1 MVPYQ
6 LAILAAGLNNRTH
19 PTSGN
24 TLAVSKNDN
33 RDQHISI
40 LIVLHLH
47 IINTHNTHNN
57 YKYTWYPNASIPT
70 VDTQEYKCAQGVRQ
84 FADRDGWG
92 RGRRVGELSSK
103 SSRFVFTTGW
113 RHCPWQPPGTHYWQW
128 LILRLESNTDRCR
141 ICTPT
146 GWRCWIPPS
155 SPSWQHPGTRY
166 WQCLILRLKSNY
178 HWKRAQSL
186 ATSPGS
192 NAHHVGQ
199 LDVRTRR

>member
-113 RHCPWQPPGTHYWQW
+113 RHCPWQPPGTRYWQW
-128 LILRLESNTDRCR
+128 LILRL
-141 ICTPT
+141 
-146 GWRCWIPPS
+146 
-155 SPSWQHPGTRY
+155 
-166 WQCLILRLKSNY
+166 KSNH
-178 HWKRAQSL
+178 HWKRTQSL
-186 ATSPGS
+186 ATSPES
-192 NAHHVGQ
+192 DPHYVGP
-199 LDVRTRR
+199 LDVRPRR